1 MKRPNFLFLISDQQ
15 RAADLGC
22 YGHQMVKTPHID
34 QLANRGTRFDRF
46 YCASPIC
53 MPNRATLMTGR
64 MPSLHGVRH
73 NGISLSTQAVTFVEL
88 LREAGYRTA
97 HIGKSHIQNMTES
110 EAMLKRQPLKD
121 GHMPTPDHLTEAVKP
136 VPGEGPYDQEVSG
149 RWNAGSNTQVEL
161 PYYGFDHVEFAND
174 HADVT
179 TGHHLRWQLER
190 DPNVEALKGPKNA
203 LPSDYSA
210 PQAYRTALPEELYSS
225 TYIAERAQEY
235 LEDHV
240 TNHADQPFFIFA
252 SFPDPHHPFTPPGKY
267 WDMYDPSKVELPE
280 SFPANGK
287 PNNAL
292 AQWVYENRGP
302 DADSRWGPA
311 LAAMTEKEA
320 REALALTY
328 GMITMIDDKVGDI
341 ITKIDELGLT
351 EDTVVLYTSDHGD
364 FQAAHGLIFKGPIH
378 VDSVVRVPF
387 IWVDPNDKKAVNSTP
402 ALSSTLDL
410 AQTILDRAKVEPSNG
425 IQGHSLLNIVS
436 GLEEK
441 ARDAVLIEESGQRT
455 ILNFKGPV
463 RARTAI
469 GDRWRLT
476 IYHNEDYAELFDLEN
491 DPDEMINLWDDPAQR
506 ETKLEMM
513 ELLARL
519 QLEHGDLS
527 RLPDKLA

>member
-1 MKRPNFLFLISDQQ
+1 
-15 RAADLGC
+15 
-22 YGHQMVKTPHID
+22 
-34 QLANRGTRFDRF
+34 
-46 YCASPIC
+46 
-53 MPNRATLMTGR
+53 
-64 MPSLHGVRH
+64 
-73 NGISLSTQAVTFVEL
+73 
-88 LREAGYRTA
+88 
-97 HIGKSHIQNMTES
+97 
-110 EAMLKRQPLKD
+110 
-121 GHMPTPDHLTEAVKP
+121 
-136 VPGEGPYDQEVSG
+136 
-149 RWNAGSNTQVEL
+149 
-161 PYYGFDHVEFAND
+161 
-174 HADVT
+174 
-179 TGHHLRWQLER
+179 
-190 DPNVEALKGPKNA
+190 
-203 LPSDYSA
+203 
-210 PQAYRTALPEELYSS
+210 
-225 TYIAERAQEY
+225 
-235 LEDHV
+235 
-240 TNHADQPFFIFA
+240 
-252 SFPDPHHPFTPPGKY
+252 
-267 WDMYDPSKVELPE
+267 
-280 SFPANGK
+280 
-287 PNNAL
+287 
-292 AQWVYENRGP
+292 
-302 DADSRWGPA
+302 
-311 LAAMTEKEA
+311 
-320 REALALTY
+320 
-328 GMITMIDDKVGDI
+328 
-341 ITKIDELGLT
+341 
-351 EDTVVLYTSDHGD
+351 VVLYTSDHGD